1 MSPRRPSV
9 AVRVGLAGLVV
20 VLASCASA
28 PTSPAMQ
35 AKAPAVAAVTAPGA
49 VVVAVS
55 GGQATSALDGPNLA
69 DADFRSAIAASLT
82 QARAFESV
90 AERPGARFALRAH
103 VVRLAKPLWGGTF
116 TVDLEVGWTLV
127 DQTQGEKVL
136 LRKSI
141 ASSGTATMADAFVG
155 ATRIRLAVE
164 AAARA
169 NIELLLRELATVAY

>member
-1 MSPRRPSV
+1 
-9 AVRVGLAGLVV
+9 
-20 VLASCASA
+20 
-28 PTSPAMQ
+28 MQ
-35 AKAPAVAAVTAPGA
+35 VKAPVVAAVTAPGA
-49 VVVAVS
+49 VAVAVS

-90 AERPGARFALRAH
+90 TERPGARYALHANI
-103 VVRLAKPLWGGTF
+103 VRLAKPLWGGTF

-127 DQTQGEKVL
+127 DQTQGGKVI
-136 LRKSI
+136 LRKAIS
-141 ASSGTATMADAFVG
+141 SSGTATMADAFVG

-169 NIELLLRELATVAY
+169 NIDLLLRELATVAY